1 MRQYLEIETLDEFDE
16 HLRHT
21 HSLNG
26 WFVQSVDL
34 TGRGAALRTKDVAG
48 AAFLGCGLDPE
59 VEQWLS
65 AAGALVFPKL
75 PALPFDPYRGQ
86 LYTADE
92 LYDRPHYAH
101 TLDARVYAWSR
112 RVGPHPAAS
121 PSLAMA
127 LHDHAISNAL
137 DELHL
142 ASDRLVGVMG
152 GHAMARDSAGY
163 AAAARMA
170 QALTRAG
177 RTVLTGGGPGA
188 MEAANLG
195 AWFGSPEHSSA
206 ETAAGLAEALDV
218 LTRVPSFHHSID
230 DWARTAATV
239 RRAWPAE
246 RAGHSVGIPTWFY
259 GHEPPNQFATAIAK
273 YFQNALREDTLLHRC
288 RGGIVFLEGAAG
300 TIQELFQA
308 TTGNYY
314 AADDT
319 LIAPLV
325 LVGRE
330 YWTQTL
336 PAWSLLSALAAGRP
350 MAERLHLVDHPGEA
364 VDLLTR

>member
-16 HLRHT
+16 HLPHT
-21 HSLNG
+21 RSLSG

-34 TGRGAALRTKDVAG
+34 TARSAELRTKQVAG
-48 AAFLGCGLDPE
+48 AAFLGCDFDDEL
-59 VEQWLS
+59 QHWL
-65 AAGALVFPKL
+65 AAQGALVFPKL
-75 PALPFDPYRGQ
+75 PALPFNPYRAH
-86 LYTADE
+86 LYSADE
-92 LYDRPHYAH
+92 LYDSPHYAD
-101 TLDARVYAWSR
+101 TLDARVYAWAR

-127 LHDHAISNAL
+127 LHDHAVTDAL

-142 ASDRLVGVMG
+142 ASPKLVGVMG
-152 GHAMARDSAGY
+152 GHKMARNSTEY

-195 AWFGSPEHSSA
+195 AWFGAPDRS
-206 ETAAGLAEALDV
+206 TADTDAGLAEALDV
-218 LTRVPSFHHSID
+218 LAPVPSFHDSID
-230 DWARTAATV
+230 AWARTAATV
-239 RRAWPAE
+239 RGLWPAE
-246 RAGHSVGIPTWFY
+246 RAGTSVGIPTWFY
-259 GHEPPNQFATAIAK
+259 GHEPPNQFATGIAK

-288 RGGIVFLEGAAG
+288 RGGIIYLAGAAG
-300 TIQELFQA
+300 TIQEIFQA

-325 LVGRE
+325 LVGRA
-330 YWTQTL
+330 YWTEQY
-336 PAWSLLSALAAGRP
+336 PAWQLLSTLAAGRP
-350 MAERLHLVDHPGEA
+350 MAERLHLVDDPAEA
-364 VDLLTR
+364 VELLLH